1 MIISVI
7 EASSLQEQ
15 GEKKILCIFTLD
27 RAPVV
32 RQINVPF
39 TKTEKVG
46 GTSTSGAAPQ
56 LLHYAVC
63 LFAYFFDGS
72 LIPIVCYKMF
82 KKYSSKCILRT
93 SN

>member
-1 MIISVI
+1 M
-7 EASSLQEQ
+7 
-15 GEKKILCIFTLD
+15 
-27 RAPVV
+27 

-63 LFAYFFDGS
+63 LFAYFLDGW
-72 LIPIVCYKMF
+72 LIPIVILMMF
-82 KKYSSKCILRT
+82 RSTVPIWSKCILRT
-93 SN
+93 FN